1 MCGNKRNN
9 MFKISAYFF
18 KHTCAVFRLL
28 LFGTRSSSLSSFIIT
43 GFKLCIILSWIFK
56 VALYY
61 WRLAGIDWIWQV
73 CFFLMFFICGLFHKV
88 RDIQP
93 RESWTEDET
102 NVRGFLFCP
111 CVSSHLISHTGWLSN
126 THSTD
131 LIHSRS
137 NPMWWWIL
145 VKLLV
150 RWKKDSWSIDKLLMS
165 INI

>member
-9 MFKISAYFF
+9 MFKMSAYFF

-28 LFGTRSSSLSSFIIT
+28 LFGTRSSSLPCHQLLSIIDVLLVLT
-43 GFKLCIILSWIFK
+43 EYGKS
-56 VALYY
+56 V
-61 WRLAGIDWIWQV
+61 
-73 CFFLMFFICGLFHKV
+73 FFLMFFICGLFHKV

-93 RESWTEDET
+93 RKSWTEDET
-102 NVRGFLFCP
+102 NDRGFLFCP

-131 LIHSRS
+131 LIYSRS

-150 RWKKDSWSIDKLLMS
+150 RWKKDSWSIDKLLTS